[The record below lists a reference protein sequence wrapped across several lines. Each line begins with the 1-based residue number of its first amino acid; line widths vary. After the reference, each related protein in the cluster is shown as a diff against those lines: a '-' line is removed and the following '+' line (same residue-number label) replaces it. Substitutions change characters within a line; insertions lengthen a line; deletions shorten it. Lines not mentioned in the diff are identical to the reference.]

1 MSTLRQAAPRGHIG
15 LQHAVSVEE
24 VYPADP
30 ATAPQARHLVTS
42 ALRDW
47 GLPALRPDAALVV
60 TELIANAVAQ
70 GESALPAEVLVRVSW
85 TERYVVIQVG
95 DHNPAGPPRPPRK
108 VSETAEHGRGLMIS
122 RLPVGSP
129 GVVLPGR
136 LEGRVGGAPH
146 APGPGRRGRPRP
158 VLEGRMITMVRRTVQ
173 ARPVDENGTLA
184 RGGYMELCYD
194 PGCPL

>member
-30 ATAPQARHLVTS
+30 ATAPQARHFVTS

-47 GLPALRPDAALVV
+47 GLPSLRPDAALVV

-70 GESALPAEVLVRVSW
+70 GESAPPAEVLVRVSW

-95 DHNPAGPPRPPRK
+95 DHNPAGPPRPPRR

-122 RLPVGSP
+122 RSLSAHLAWFCQGDWK
-129 GVVLPGR
+129 VVWAALRTPPAQDGETGR
-136 LEGRVGGAPH
+136 GQFWRA
-146 APGPGRRGRPRP
+146 A
-158 VLEGRMITMVRRTVQ
+158 
-173 ARPVDENGTLA
+173 
-184 RGGYMELCYD
+184 
-194 PGCPL
+194 